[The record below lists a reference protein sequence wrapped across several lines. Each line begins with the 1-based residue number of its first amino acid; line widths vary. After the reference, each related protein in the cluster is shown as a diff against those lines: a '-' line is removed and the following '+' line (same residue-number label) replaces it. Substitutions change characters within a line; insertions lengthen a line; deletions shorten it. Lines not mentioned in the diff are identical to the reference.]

1 MLELIIAVVGVVV
14 AIAAY
19 RAGLK
24 QGAENAFEEQA
35 AAISKGLEGGSV
47 FQRVLGAKG
56 MFFGTIN
63 PKLGVQP
70 LVIVFSKDFFDLVS
84 HRKLSPAIAESLVSQ
99 EREVLQSEYNRD
111 SGISPEMQN
120 AAELIQ
126 KTLKAD

>member
-1 MLELIIAVVGVVV
+1 
-14 AIAAY
+14 
-19 RAGLK
+19 
-24 QGAENAFEEQA
+24 
-35 AAISKGLEGGSV
+35 
-47 FQRVLGAKG
+47 